1 MHIIKNDYKMSDDSI
16 IEELERY
23 RRNNFELAVAL
34 NELKSELRHEQ
45 NQLLNKHREL
55 QDVYGEN
62 ATLKQIVSQKDAQ
75 IAAWRSLIMDL
86 VSTNTRKYTEL
97 MQHMGLVPKAN
108 GTTKPTE
115 PSNSMVQ
122 SEKTISTTATPVNNS
137 EEVSKVQRRPK
148 PYENEEE
155 LAARLT
161 DLTEESIHT
170 QFSDSMS
177 LELSPANDASH
188 VTARRRTSALITT
201 APQTPPTPSS
211 PLRVIQERLIGNG
224 ETKKKK
230 SRKAKTPKLE
240 KIVDENTQNKE
251 TSGRPARKTAPKN
264 LSEPKLGTKLRRD

>member
-1 MHIIKNDYKMSDDSI
+1 MHINKTDYKMADDSI
-16 IEELERY
+16 LEELERY

-55 QDVYGEN
+55 QDVHSEN
-62 ATLKQIVSQKDAQ
+62 ATLKQTISQKDAQ
-75 IAAWRSLIMDL
+75 IAAWQSLIKDL
-86 VSTNTRKYTEL
+86 VISNTRNYTEL
-97 MQHMGLVPKAN
+97 MQKVGLMPTAN

-115 PSNSMVQ
+115 PSNSVVQ
-122 SEKTISTTATPVNNS
+122 SEKTIPTTATPVENS
-137 EEVSKVQRRPK
+137 EEVSKLQRRPK

-155 LAARLT
+155 LAARLA

-177 LELSPANDASH
+177 LELSPAKDVSH

-201 APQTPPTPSS
+201 APPTPPS

-230 SRKAKTPKLE
+230 SRAKTPKLE
-240 KIVDENTQNKE
+240 KIADENAQIKGNA
-251 TSGRPARKTAPKN
+251 GRPARKTAPKN